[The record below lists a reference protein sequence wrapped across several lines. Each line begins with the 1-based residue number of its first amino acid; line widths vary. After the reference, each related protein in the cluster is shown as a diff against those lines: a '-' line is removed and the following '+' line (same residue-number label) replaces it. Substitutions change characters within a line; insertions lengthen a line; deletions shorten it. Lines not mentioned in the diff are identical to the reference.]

1 MIGQENKIE
10 PITNIETTPTTM
22 NKDKSSLGTGLD
34 SLLGDRPKPEGVAVS
49 QIPVNDLAPGQ
60 YQPRTKMHKST
71 LEELA
76 QSIKEQGVL
85 QPLVV
90 RRLASGRFEIVVGER
105 RWRAAQLAGINS
117 VPAIVRDL
125 NNDETAKIAL
135 IENLQREDLNAL
147 DQAKGLMRL
156 QREFNLSQEELGS
169 AVGKSRSAVTNLLRL
184 LNLSTEVQ
192 VLLEEGKI
200 EMGHARSLLT
210 LNDDQQLALA
220 NRVINES
227 LSVRQCEAL
236 VAEVSNNKKKTSQK
250 TRAPDPNIL
259 SLQRELSE
267 ILGSSVEIRHNK
279 NGKGKLIVSFND
291 LDILQG
297 ILNKIKS

>member
-1 MIGQENKIE
+1 MS
-10 PITNIETTPTTM
+10 
-22 NKDKSSLGTGLD
+22 KDKSSLGTGLD
-34 SLLGDRPKPEGVAVS
+34 SLLGDRPKPEGVAVT
-49 QIPVNDLAPGQ
+49 QISVDDLAPGQ
-60 YQPRTKMHKST
+60 YQPRKKMYKST

-192 VLLEEGKI
+192 ALLEEGKI

-210 LNDDQQLALA
+210 LNDHQQLTLA
-220 NRVINES
+220 KKVISES

-236 VAEVSNNKKKTSQK
+236 VAEVSNNKKKTSKK
-250 TRAPDPNIL
+250 TKTSDPNTS
-259 SLQRELSE
+259 SLERELSE
-267 ILGSSVEIRHNK
+267 IFGSSVEIRHNQK
-279 NGKGKLIVSFND
+279 GKGKLIVSFNN

-297 ILNKIKS
+297 ILDKIKS

>member
-1 MIGQENKIE
+1 MS
-10 PITNIETTPTTM
+10 
-22 NKDKSSLGTGLD
+22 KDKSSLGTGLD
-34 SLLGDRPKPEGVAVS
+34 SLLGDRPKPEGVAVT
-49 QIPVNDLAPGQ
+49 QISVDDLAPGQ
-60 YQPRTKMHKST
+60 YQPRTRMHKST

-105 RWRAAQLAGINS
+105 RWRAAQLVGIKS

-156 QREFNLSQEELGS
+156 QREFNLSQEELGL

-184 LNLSTEVQ
+184 LNLASEVQ
-192 VLLEEGKI
+192 ALLEEGKI
-200 EMGHARSLLT
+200 EMGHARSLLA
-210 LNDDQQLALA
+210 LSDEQQLVCAK
-220 NRVINES
+220 RVISES
-227 LSVRQCEAL
+227 LSVRECEAM
-236 VAEVSNNKKKTSQK
+236 VAEISGKKKKPTTK
-250 TRAPDPNIL
+250 TKTPDPNTAAL
-259 SLQRELSE
+259 EKELSE
-267 ILGSSVEIRHNK
+267 IFGSSVEIKHNK
-279 NGKGKLIVSFND
+279 KGRGKLIVNFKN
-291 LDILQG
+291 LDTLQG
-297 ILNKIKS
+297 ILDKIKS

>member
-1 MIGQENKIE
+1 MTQ
-10 PITNIETTPTTM
+10 
-22 NKDKSSLGTGLD
+22 
-34 SLLGDRPKPEGVAVS
+34 VS
-49 QIPVNDLAPGQ
+49 VDDLAPGQ

-105 RWRAAQLAGINS
+105 RWRAAQLAGISS

-156 QREFNLSQEELGS
+156 QREFNLSQEELGL
-169 AVGKSRSAVTNLLRL
+169 AVGKSRSAVSNLLRL

-192 VLLEEGKI
+192 ALLEEGKI

-210 LNDDQQLALA
+210 LNDDQQYALA
-220 NRVINES
+220 KRVISES

-236 VAEVSNNKKKTSQK
+236 AAKVSNNKKKTSKK
-250 TRAPDPNIL
+250 TKTPEPNTS
-259 SLQRELSE
+259 SLERELSE
-267 ILGSSVEIRHNK
+267 IFGSSVEYATTRRAK
-279 NGKGKLIVSFND
+279 ASL
-291 LDILQG
+291 
-297 ILNKIKS
+297 

>member
-1 MIGQENKIE
+1 MS
-10 PITNIETTPTTM
+10 
-22 NKDKSSLGTGLD
+22 KDKPSLGTGLD
-34 SLLGDRPKPEGVAVS
+34 SLLGDRPKPEGVAVT
-49 QIPVNDLAPGQ
+49 QISVDDLAPGQ

-169 AVGKSRSAVTNLLRL
+169 AVGKSRSSVTNLLRL

-220 NRVINES
+220 SRVINES

-236 VAEVSNNKKKTSQK
+236 VAEVSNNKKKTSKK
-250 TRAPDPNIL
+250 TKASDPNTS
-259 SLQRELSE
+259 SLERELSE
-267 ILGSSVEIRHNK
+267 IFGSSVEIRHNK
-279 NGKGKLIVSFND
+279 KGKGKLIVNFNN
-291 LDILQG
+291 LDTLQG
-297 ILNKIKS
+297 ILDKIKS